1 MFRVGIRWLGLK
13 LGVRIRLSVRVKFI
27 VSVDLQL
34 G

>member
-13 LGVRIRLSVRVKFI
+13 LGVSIRLSVRVKFI